1 MAATVVPEMY
11 GFLLRPKWIAF
22 HVLVLVSALLMIRL
36 GFWQLDRLEQRKEFN
51 SAVTERIDQ
60 PPVPFD
66 ELLDEV
72 AADPKSVEWRPVI
85 LAGTWLPEQIT
96 WFNRSQE
103 GIAGDNVLTAIT
115 TDDST
120 VIVNRGFVPLGAT
133 LPATSSADVEVLG
146 RIRVPQARQLGELTD
161 STEGPVTEV
170 RRVDLELLDQQIP
183 GDLAP
188 VYVDLIGSVPN
199 VTADDPVPV
208 PPPTLDEG
216 PHLSYAVQ
224 WFIFAAAV
232 VLGWILAVR
241 RSIASHRKA
250 AAAEAATRAATDDDA
265 ASTAVT
271 GVAGAPAGADCP
283 PSVDAA
289 STTTTT

>member
-1 MAATVVPEMY
+1 MY

-36 GFWQLDRLEQRKEFN
+36 GFWQLDRLEQRQEFN
-51 SAVTERIDQ
+51 STVTERIDQ
-60 PPVPFD
+60 PPVPFE

-72 AADPKSVEWRPVI
+72 AADPKSVEWRQVT
-85 LAGTWLPEQIT
+85 LAGTWLPDQIT
-96 WFNRSQE
+96 WFNRSQD

-115 TDDST
+115 NDDST
-120 VIVNRGFVPLGAT
+120 VIVNRGFVPLGSP
-133 LPATSSADVEVLG
+133 LPPASSDAVEVLG
-146 RIRVPQARQLGELTD
+146 RIRVPQARQLGQLTD
-161 STEGPVTEV
+161 SSEGPITEI
-170 RRVDLELLDQQIP
+170 RRVDLELLDQQVP

-188 VYVDLIGSVPN
+188 VYLDLIGSVPN
-199 VTADDPVPV
+199 VTANDPVPV
-208 PPPTLDEG
+208 PPPALDEG

-232 VLGWILAVR
+232 LLGWVLAVR

-250 AAAEAATRAATDDDA
+250 AAADA
-265 ASTAVT
+265 ASSGVT
-271 GVAGAPAGADCP
+271 DEADAPAGVDCP

>member
-1 MAATVVPEMY
+1 MY

-36 GFWQLDRLEQRKEFN
+36 GIWQLDRLEQRRDFN
-51 SAVTERIDQ
+51 STVTERIDQ

-72 AADPKSVEWRPVI
+72 AADPTSVEWRQVT
-85 LAGTWLPEQIT
+85 LSGSWLPDQVT
-96 WFNRSQE
+96 WFNRSQD
-103 GIAGDNVLTAIT
+103 GIAGDNVLTALT
-115 TDDST
+115 NGDST
-120 VIVNRGFVPLGAT
+120 VIVNRGFVPLG
-133 LPATSSADVEVLG
+133 SSQPQASSDDVEVLG

-161 STEGPVTEV
+161 ATDGPVTEV
-170 RRVDLELLDQQIP
+170 RRVDLQLLDEQLP
-183 GDLAP
+183 GELAP
-188 VYVDLIGSVPN
+188 VYVDLIGTVPN
-199 VTADDPVPV
+199 ITADDPVPV

-224 WFIFAAAV
+224 WFIFTAAV
-232 VLGWILAVR
+232 LLGWVLAVR
-241 RSIASHRKA
+241 RSIANHRKA
-250 AAAEAATRAATDDDA
+250 AARAAANAGTVTDE
-265 ASTAVT
+265 
-271 GVAGAPAGADCP
+271 AGEPAGEDFP